1 MNRSMQMIVCLT
13 AALGAGSAF
22 AQTHDDSTPT
32 FTTEPHVYVST
43 TNGINL
49 YYAAATGVPSLV
61 SGSPFQT
68 TQPMIG
74 SNGSYLLTLDNSDYD
89 KRITKPPWPPL
100 ELLHAKN
107 PAVWLAAG

>member
-49 YYAAATGVPSLV
+49 YYAAANGVPSQFSRPGSRV
-61 SGSPFQT
+61 SVCSRVHWRGSKRPSRR
-68 TQPMIG
+68 P
-74 SNGSYLLTLDNSDYD
+74 SRHDSVPSLTD
-89 KRITKPPWPPL
+89 
-100 ELLHAKN
+100 
-107 PAVWLAAG
+107 